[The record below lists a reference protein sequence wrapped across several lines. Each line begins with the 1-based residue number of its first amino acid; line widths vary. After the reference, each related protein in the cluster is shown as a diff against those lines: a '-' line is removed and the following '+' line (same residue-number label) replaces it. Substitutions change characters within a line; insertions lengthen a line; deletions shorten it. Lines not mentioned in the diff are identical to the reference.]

1 MQQNFIFH
9 NINRLIQGCG
19 SISALPQEVARLG
32 GTRVLIVTDPGLLQ
46 TGIPDRVV
54 SLLAGTDVRV
64 WSNVESDPS
73 VESVDA
79 CARFVASEGID
90 LIIGLGGGSP
100 IDTAKCASMIATN
113 GGKTEDYLGI
123 EKVPRAGLP
132 KIFIPTTAG
141 TGSEVTNVAVLS
153 LKSLHTKKGIV
164 SRYLMADC
172 AILDAELTLGLPGKI
187 TAATGMDA
195 LTHAIEAY
203 VSRFAQPLTDYFA
216 LEAIR
221 RLSRSLRTAV
231 HYGANLEAREDV
243 LTASLYAGLAFGS
256 AATGMVHGLAMP
268 LGGLYNIP
276 HGIANAVLLPHV
288 MKYNLV
294 AATSRFADIARAMGE
309 QVAALSERDA
319 AERAI
324 VAVERLSVDIGIPR
338 YVDDLG
344 IPRSGIPDI
353 ARDGMTNSRQVLP
366 NPREVTYEGL
376 VGILNDAFSPVPPR
390 SSRDLEGVLHA

>member
-1 MQQNFIFH
+1 MQNFSVFN
-9 NINRLIQGCG
+9 NINRLVQGRGCLAG
-19 SISALPQEVARLG
+19 LPAEIERLG
-32 GTRVLIVTDPGLLQ
+32 AKRVLIVTDPGLMQ
-46 TGIPDRVV
+46 TGIPARVAK
-54 SLLAGTDVRV
+54 LLAACQVVIYSD
-64 WSNVESDPS
+64 VESDPS

-79 CARFVASEGID
+79 CAEFVRENGFD
-90 LIIGLGGGSP
+90 LLIGLGGGSP
-100 IDTAKCASMIATN
+100 IDTAKCVSILATN

-123 EKVPRAGLP
+123 EKVPKAGLP

-164 SRYLMADC
+164 SRYLVADV
-172 AILDAELTLGLPGKI
+172 AMLDAELTLGLPGHI

-216 LEAIR
+216 LEAIT
-221 RLSRSLRTAV
+221 RLGRSLRTAV
-231 HYGANLEAREDV
+231 HHGANIDAREDV

-288 MKYNLV
+288 MKFNLV
-294 AATSRFADIARAMGE
+294 AATRRFGDIARALGE
-309 QVAALSERDA
+309 STQGLSERSA

-324 VAVERLSVDIGIPR
+324 VAVQSLSDDIGIPK
-338 YVDDLG
+338 YIDELG
-344 IPRSGIPDI
+344 ISRKGISAI
-353 ARDGMTNSRQVLP
+353 AKDGMTNSRQILP
-366 NPREVTYEGL
+366 NPRDVTYEGL
-376 VGILNDAFSPVPPR
+376 VSILNEAFAPV
-390 SSRDLEGVLHA
+390 

>member
-1 MQQNFIFH
+1 MLQPTAVFQPMPRVVQGTGMLAQN
-9 NINRLIQGCG
+9 
-19 SISALPQEVARLG
+19 LPAELARFNAKKI
-32 GTRVLIVTDPGLLQ
+32 LIVTDPGLISS
-46 TGIPDRVV
+46 GIPGTVRD
-54 SLLAGTDVRV
+54 LLASEYDVDIY
-64 WSNVESDPS
+64 SDVESDPS

-79 CARFVASEGID
+79 CAAYVKKHGFD
-90 LIIGLGGGSP
+90 LIVGLGGGSP
-100 IDTAKCASMIATN
+100 IDTAKCVSVLATN
-113 GGKTEDYLGI
+113 PGKTSDYLGI
-123 EKVPRAGLP
+123 EKVPNPGLP

-153 LKSLHTKKGIV
+153 LKAAQTKKGIV

-172 AILDAELTLGLPGKI
+172 AILDAALTVGLPGTI

-221 RLSRSLRTAV
+221 RIGKSLRTAV
-231 HYGANLEAREDV
+231 HYGENLAAREDV
-243 LTASLYAGLAFGS
+243 LVASLYAGLAFGS

-288 MKYNLV
+288 MRFNLV
-294 AATSRFADIARAMGE
+294 AATHRFADIAKALGE
-309 QVAALSERDA
+309 PVDGLTPRGA

-324 VAVERLSVDIGIPR
+324 AAVESLSQDIGIPS
-338 YVDDLG
+338 YLDDLDV
-344 IPRSGIPDI
+344 PRSGIDDI

-366 NPREVTYEGL
+366 NPRHVTYDGL
-376 VGILNDAFSPVPPR
+376 IAILGGAFR
-390 SSRDLEGVLHA
+390 SQA

>member
-1 MQQNFIFH
+1 MQSTTVFN
-9 NINRLIQGCG
+9 NINRLVQGRGCLSG
-19 SISALPQEVARLG
+19 LPAEVERLG
-32 GTRVLIVTDPGLLQ
+32 AKRILVVTDPGLMQ
-46 TGIPDRVV
+46 TGIPARVAK
-54 SLLAGTDVRV
+54 LLSAFEVVIYSD
-64 WSNVESDPS
+64 VESDPS

-79 CARFVASEGID
+79 CAEFVRENGFD
-90 LIIGLGGGSP
+90 LLIGLGGGSP
-100 IDTAKCASMIATN
+100 IDTAKCVSILATN

-123 EKVPRAGLP
+123 ENVPKPGLP

-164 SRYLMADC
+164 SRYLVADV
-172 AILDAELTLGLPGKI
+172 AMLDAELTLGLPSHI

-216 LEAIR
+216 LDAIT
-221 RLSRSLRTAV
+221 RLGRSLRTAV
-231 HYGANLEAREDV
+231 HFGANIEAREDV

-268 LGGLYNIP
+268 LGGLYNVP

-288 MKYNLV
+288 MKFNLV
-294 AATSRFADIARAMGE
+294 AATRRFCDIARALGE
-309 QVAALSERDA
+309 HTEGLSEIAA

-324 VAVERLSVDIGIPR
+324 AAVKALSEDIGIPKF
-338 YVDDLG
+338 VDQLG
-344 IPRSGIPDI
+344 ISRKGIPAI
-353 ARDGMTNSRQVLP
+353 AKDGMTNSRQILP
-366 NPREVTYEGL
+366 NPRDVTYEGL
-376 VGILNDAFSPVPPR
+376 IGILNEAFSPV
-390 SSRDLEGVLHA
+390 

>member
-1 MQQNFIFH
+1 MQPVTVFN
-9 NINRLIQGCG
+9 NINRLIQGRGCL
-19 SISALPQEVARLG
+19 STLASEVQRLG
-32 GTRVLIVTDPGLLQ
+32 ARKVLIVTDPGLMQ
-46 TGIPDRVV
+46 TGIPGRVAK
-54 SLLAGTDVRV
+54 LLVDFDAVIYSD
-64 WSNVESDPS
+64 VESDPS

-79 CARFVASEGID
+79 CATFVSEQGFD

-100 IDTAKCASMIATN
+100 IDTAKCVSIIATN

-153 LKSLHTKKGIV
+153 LKAQHTKKGIV
-164 SRYLMADC
+164 SRFLMGDVAM
-172 AILDAELTLGLPGKI
+172 LDPELSLGLPGAI

-216 LEAIR
+216 IDAIT
-221 RLSRSLRTAV
+221 RLGRSLRTAV
-231 HYGANLEAREDV
+231 HYGANIDAREDV

-268 LGGLYNIP
+268 LGGLFNVP

-288 MKYNLV
+288 MKFNLV
-294 AATSRFADIARAMGE
+294 AATERFGHIARALGE
-309 QVAALSERDA
+309 SIDGLSPRAAAELAITAVVALSA
-319 AERAI
+319 
-324 VAVERLSVDIGIPR
+324 DIGIPR
-338 YVDDLG
+338 YIDELG
-344 IPRSGIPDI
+344 IARKAIPAI
-353 ARDGMTNSRQVLP
+353 AKDGMTNLRQVLP
-366 NPREVTYEGL
+366 NPREVTYEGMI
-376 VGILNDAFSPVPPR
+376 GILNEAFSPV
-390 SSRDLEGVLHA
+390 

>member
-19 SISALPQEVARLG
+19 SISALREEVARLG
-32 GTRVLIVTDPGLLQ
+32 GTRVLVVTDPGLLQ
-46 TGIPDRVV
+46 SGIPDRVV

-64 WSNVESDPS
+64 WSDVESDPS

-79 CARFVASEGID
+79 CARFVVREGID
-90 LIIGLGGGSP
+90 LMIGLGGGSP
-100 IDTAKCASMIATN
+100 IDTAKCASIIATN

-123 EKVPRAGLP
+123 EKVPRPGLP

-153 LKSLHTKKGIV
+153 LKKMRTKKGIV
-164 SRYLMADC
+164 SRHLMADC
-172 AILDAELTLGLPGKI
+172 AILDAELTLGLPARI

-231 HYGANLEAREDV
+231 HQGAHLAAREDV

-309 QVAALSERDA
+309 QVDALSERDA

-324 VAVERLSVDIGIPR
+324 VAVELLSADIGIPR

-376 VGILNDAFSPVPPR
+376 VGILNEAFSPVPPR

>member
-19 SISALPQEVARLG
+19 SISALREEVARLG
-32 GTRVLIVTDPGLLQ
+32 GTRVLVVTDPGLLQ
-46 TGIPDRVV
+46 SGIPDRVV

-64 WSNVESDPS
+64 WSDVESDPS

-79 CARFVASEGID
+79 CARFVVREGID
-90 LIIGLGGGSP
+90 LILGLGGGSP
-100 IDTAKCASMIATN
+100 IDTAKCASIIATN

-123 EKVPRAGLP
+123 EKVPRPGLP

-153 LKSLHTKKGIV
+153 LKKMRTKKGIV

-172 AILDAELTLGLPGKI
+172 AILDAELTLGLPARI

-309 QVAALSERDA
+309 QVDALSERDA

-324 VAVERLSVDIGIPR
+324 VAVELLSADIGIPR

-376 VGILNDAFSPVPPR
+376 VGILNEAFSPVPPR

>member
-1 MQQNFIFH
+1 MQQSFIFH

-19 SISALPQEVARLG
+19 SINALPQEVARLG

-54 SLLAGTDVRV
+54 SLLAGTDVKV
-64 WSNVESDPS
+64 WSHVESDPS

-79 CARFVASEGID
+79 CAHFVASEGID

-100 IDTAKCASMIATN
+100 IDTAKCASIIATN

-123 EKVPRAGLP
+123 EKVPKPGLP

-153 LKSLHTKKGIV
+153 LKKLRTKKGIV

-172 AILDAELTLGLPGKI
+172 ALLDAELTVDLPGKI

-231 HYGANLEAREDV
+231 HFGANLAAREDV

-288 MKYNLV
+288 MKFNLV
-294 AATSRFADIARAMGE
+294 AATARFADIARAMGE
-309 QVAALSERDA
+309 PIDGLSERDG

-324 VAVERLSVDIGIPR
+324 IAVERLSADIGIPR
-338 YVDDLG
+338 YVDELG
-344 IPRSGIPDI
+344 VARSGIPDI
-353 ARDGMTNSRQVLP
+353 ARDGMTNSRQILP

-376 VGILNDAFSPVPPR
+376 VGILNAAFSPVSVR
-390 SSRDLEGVLHA
+390 SSQEPDGVLHA

>member
-1 MQQNFIFH
+1 
-9 NINRLIQGCG
+9 
-19 SISALPQEVARLG
+19 
-32 GTRVLIVTDPGLLQ
+32 
-46 TGIPDRVV
+46 
-54 SLLAGTDVRV
+54 
-64 WSNVESDPS
+64 
-73 VESVDA
+73 
-79 CARFVASEGID
+79 
-90 LIIGLGGGSP
+90 
-100 IDTAKCASMIATN
+100 
-113 GGKTEDYLGI
+113 
-123 EKVPRAGLP
+123 
-132 KIFIPTTAG
+132 
-141 TGSEVTNVAVLS
+141 
-153 LKSLHTKKGIV
+153 
-164 SRYLMADC
+164 
-172 AILDAELTLGLPGKI
+172 
-187 TAATGMDA
+187 MDA

-231 HYGANLEAREDV
+231 HYGANLDAREDV

-309 QVAALSERDA
+309 QVDALSERDA

-324 VAVERLSVDIGIPR
+324 VAVERLSADIGIPR

-344 IPRSGIPDI
+344 IARSGIPDI

-376 VGILNDAFSPVPPR
+376 LGILNDAFSPVAPR
-390 SSRDLEGVLHA
+390 SSHDLEGVYRA